1 MPERRS
7 PAPTAHPRA
16 RGEPGGA
23 CLGVPLVLEDE
34 AGAADQRAQTEY
46 GAQERRQGGY
56 EHGCDDTRDACDQQ
70 DPEHQL
76 RGVHAADFRVRRHE
90 VIAVLVH
97 DVIGIEPA
105 AATMV
110 AGAALV
116 QRHLVI
122 GERAG
127 VQIVDRQ
134 QRLLLLALRMLLE
147 APRVARALDVLQVVG
162 MLRGE
167 GGPVEIV
174 AGVGAC
180 VMPVMSGARSGVWMF
195 FTRVGIVVV
204 AIVMIG
210 HTVLL

>member
-1 MPERRS
+1 MSRRRRPARTDRIWS
-7 PAPTAHPRA
+7 PGTSP
-16 RGEPGGA
+16 
-23 CLGVPLVLEDE
+23 
-34 AGAADQRAQTEY
+34 
-46 GAQERRQGGY
+46 GGY

-105 AATMV
+105 AAAMV

-167 GGPVEIV
+167 GGQSRSSPALEPVSCPSCP
-174 AGVGAC
+174 ARGVVFGCSSPAL
-180 VMPVMSGARSGVWMF
+180 VSLW
-195 FTRVGIVVV
+195 
-204 AIVMIG
+204 
-210 HTVLL
+210 LLS